1 MRRPATRTQIIAVS
15 AIGVVAGSLAALT
28 SDAAPTGTDLFD
40 VVWRVALVVVST
52 IAGAR
57 ARRWS
62 LAAAAGLVVVGAAGR
77 WSVAGLIA
85 LGLCFALA
93 WEDRR
98 SRIAGAA
105 SAALIA
111 LAALHLGWPTPTFA
125 TAALASVALGM
136 IWVSAYRTSSRRIRR
151 RVRISVLAVGAFALV
166 GTLSAVAFAATQRT
180 NVQTAVEDAMGA
192 ADRIGG
198 ASSTASTAGFA
209 SARQHLADVVA
220 AADAPWM
227 IAARAVPGVGANLR
241 SVRESAAAGA
251 DLSTVAERLSSE
263 VDYQR
268 LHLDGGGIDLGV
280 LGSFRA
286 PVTEAESALGRAS
299 DALNAA
305 RSPLVLGPVAERMQ
319 ELTSR
324 VRRAHSDAVTARL
337 GVEAAPGLLGATA
350 PRRYLLLLG
359 NPAEARDLGGHLGNW
374 AEVVATD
381 GRLDVVRV
389 GGPYDLFGP
398 AGPDRPF
405 LADRSSF
412 PRSLLE
418 MNPTRFPQN
427 WGATP
432 DLPTVARLAA
442 ELYPQSRGG
451 APLDGVIYADPTAF
465 AAAIGITGPVP
476 VPGTDITVDSDTAA
490 QFLERGQYGLFSRES
505 EGDEAVTELV
515 RTALDR
521 LLEGRLPAPDAVA
534 SAFGPSVDG
543 GHLKFFSLHE
553 SDRELLER
561 LHLDGAIAVTR
572 GDDALAVITR
582 NANPSKIDSYL
593 KRSIDQRVTWD
604 PDSGEVRT
612 RVTVELTNTA
622 PATGLPQVV
631 GLAPPGSPAGTNRTE
646 LAVLTPLRA
655 TGATVDGAATA
666 IGSRDDLDGLHRHTL
681 QVDLAPGQTRTVAF
695 DLSGRLDPGDY
706 RLRWIAQ
713 PLVNAD
719 DARLVITSSGRPFRG
734 GAGSGTV
741 DLTEDLTGGGRN
753 ITIRMQS

>member
-1 MRRPATRTQIIAVS
+1 
-15 AIGVVAGSLAALT
+15 
-28 SDAAPTGTDLFD
+28 
-40 VVWRVALVVVST
+40 
-52 IAGAR
+52 
-57 ARRWS
+57 
-62 LAAAAGLVVVGAAGR
+62 
-77 WSVAGLIA
+77 
-85 LGLCFALA
+85 
-93 WEDRR
+93 
-98 SRIAGAA
+98 
-105 SAALIA
+105 
-111 LAALHLGWPTPTFA
+111 
-125 TAALASVALGM
+125 
-136 IWVSAYRTSSRRIRR
+136 
-151 RVRISVLAVGAFALV
+151 
-166 GTLSAVAFAATQRT
+166 
-180 NVQTAVEDAMGA
+180 
-192 ADRIGG
+192 
-198 ASSTASTAGFA
+198 
-209 SARQHLADVVA
+209 
-220 AADAPWM
+220 
-227 IAARAVPGVGANLR
+227 
-241 SVRESAAAGA
+241 

-286 PVTEAESALGRAS
+286 PVTEAERALGRAD
-299 DALNAA
+299 DALSAA
-305 RSPLVLGPVAERMQ
+305 RSPLVLGPVAERME
-319 ELTSR
+319 ELSSR

-337 GVEAAPGLLGATA
+337 GVEAAPGLLGAAA

-398 AGPDRPF
+398 TGPDRPF

-490 QFLERGQYGLFSRES
+490 EFLERGQYGLFARES

-553 SDRELLER
+553 SDHELLER

-604 PDSGEVRT
+604 PDSGDVRT

-713 PLVNAD
+713 PLVNPD

-734 GAGSGTV
+734 GADSGTV
-741 DLTEDLTGGGRN
+741 DLTEDLTGGGRR

>member
-1 MRRPATRTQIIAVS
+1 
-15 AIGVVAGSLAALT
+15 
-28 SDAAPTGTDLFD
+28 
-40 VVWRVALVVVST
+40 
-52 IAGAR
+52 
-57 ARRWS
+57 
-62 LAAAAGLVVVGAAGR
+62 
-77 WSVAGLIA
+77 
-85 LGLCFALA
+85 
-93 WEDRR
+93 
-98 SRIAGAA
+98 
-105 SAALIA
+105 
-111 LAALHLGWPTPTFA
+111 
-125 TAALASVALGM
+125 
-136 IWVSAYRTSSRRIRR
+136 
-151 RVRISVLAVGAFALV
+151 
-166 GTLSAVAFAATQRT
+166 
-180 NVQTAVEDAMGA
+180 
-192 ADRIGG
+192 
-198 ASSTASTAGFA
+198 
-209 SARQHLADVVA
+209 
-220 AADAPWM
+220 
-227 IAARAVPGVGANLR
+227 
-241 SVRESAAAGA
+241 
-251 DLSTVAERLSSE
+251 
-263 VDYQR
+263 
-268 LHLDGGGIDLGV
+268 
-280 LGSFRA
+280 
-286 PVTEAESALGRAS
+286 
-299 DALNAA
+299 
-305 RSPLVLGPVAERMQ
+305 VLGPVAERMQ

-381 GRLDVVRV
+381 GRLEVVRV

-593 KRSIDQRVTWD
+593 KRSIDQRPAAVEAATASRSRSS
-604 PDSGEVRT
+604 PSTYSLTTSLRSSLSNGSASS
-612 RVTVELTNTA
+612 RV
-622 PATGLPQVV
+622 
-631 GLAPPGSPAGTNRTE
+631 TNRTVSRGSPRCSRSASVMRIGTNPE
-646 LAVLTPLRA
+646 PASSERIRNSCRPSQVPRRHGRTGRGSNDLLR
-655 TGATVDGAATA
+655 
-666 IGSRDDLDGLHRHTL
+666 
-681 QVDLAPGQTRTVAF
+681 QK
-695 DLSGRLDPGDY
+695 
-706 RLRWIAQ
+706 
-713 PLVNAD
+713 
-719 DARLVITSSGRPFRG
+719 
-734 GAGSGTV
+734 
-741 DLTEDLTGGGRN
+741 
-753 ITIRMQS
+753 